1 MELMVATTNKG
12 KLQEI
17 SRLLADTGIVVKG
30 LEEIS
35 VLPEIIEDGD
45 TFEANAQKKAL
56 TVARHCG
63 CLTLADDSGLVV
75 KALQGEPGIYSARYA
90 GPQASDSDN
99 NRKLLAA
106 MTGLPREQREA
117 AFHCAMALCEPS
129 GDCRVFQ
136 GRLQGLILEE
146 PRGNGGFGY
155 DPLFLVPEYGKA
167 LAELPLEI
175 KNRIS
180 HRGEALRQTLAY
192 LQQR

>member
-12 KLQEI
+12 KLKEI
-17 SRLLADTGIVVKG
+17 RRLLSDTGILIKG
-30 LEEIS
+30 LDEIS
-35 VLPEIIEDGD
+35 GLPEIVEDGD

-75 KALQGEPGIYSARYA
+75 EALQGEPGVYSARYA
-90 GPQASDSDN
+90 GPEASDSDN
-99 NRKLLAA
+99 NQKLLAA
-106 MTGLPREQREA
+106 MTGLPLGQREA

-129 GDCRVFQ
+129 GACRVFH
-136 GRLQGLILEE
+136 GLLQGLILEE
-146 PRGNGGFGY
+146 ARGSGGFGY
-155 DPLFLVPEYGKA
+155 DPLFLVPEYGKS

-180 HRGEALRQTLAY
+180 HRGKALRQTLAY

>member
-1 MELMVATTNKG
+1 MELVVATTNKG

-17 SRLLADTGIVVKG
+17 SRLLADSGIVVKG
-30 LEEIS
+30 LEGIPG
-35 VLPEIIEDGD
+35 LPEVIEDGD
-45 TFEANAQKKAL
+45 TFDANAQKKAL

-75 KALQGEPGIYSARYA
+75 AALQGEPGVYSARYA
-90 GPQASDSDN
+90 GPQASDADN
-99 NRKLLAA
+99 NRKLLDA

-117 AFHCAMALCEPS
+117 AFHCAMALCDPA
-129 GDCRVFQ
+129 GNCQVFH
-136 GRLQGLILEE
+136 GRLEGLILEA
-146 PRGNGGFGY
+146 PRGSGGFGY

-180 HRGEALRQTLAY
+180 HRGEALRKTLVY
-192 LQQR
+192 LQQV